1 VSFLKIDIEGAE
13 ESVLRES
20 LSALQKVDALYVE
33 VHETDEMMEQ
43 NSSDRIEKLL
53 LESSFQIERES
64 RFQPH
69 SLPPD
74 LNAWQQSVNAN
85 QTQFLAWRD

>member
-1 VSFLKIDIEGAE
+1 
-13 ESVLRES
+13 
-20 LSALQKVDALYVE
+20 
-33 VHETDEMMEQ
+33 MMDQ

-53 LESSFQIERES
+53 TDSNFQMEREM

-74 LNAWQQSVNAN
+74 MKAWQQSVNAQ
-85 QTQFLAWRD
+85 QTQFLAWRE

>member
-1 VSFLKIDIEGAE
+1 MDIEGAE

-20 LSALQKVDALYVE
+20 FSELHKVDALYVE
-33 VHETDEMMEQ
+33 VHETDEMVEQ

-53 LESSFQIERES
+53 LKSSFHMEREL